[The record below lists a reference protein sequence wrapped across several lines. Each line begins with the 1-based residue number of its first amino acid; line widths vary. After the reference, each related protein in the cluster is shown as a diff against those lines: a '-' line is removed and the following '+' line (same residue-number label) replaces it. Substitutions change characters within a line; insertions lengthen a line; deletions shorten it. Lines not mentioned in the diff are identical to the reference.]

1 MESNAWLSSIMTG
14 IIYVRQGEMM
24 REVIS
29 PTDEGN
35 HVIVLEDDISYIFEH
50 NEHDYILDRQR

>member
-1 MESNAWLSSIMTG
+1 
-14 IIYVRQGEMM
+14 MM

-50 NEHDYILDRQR
+50 NEHDYILDR